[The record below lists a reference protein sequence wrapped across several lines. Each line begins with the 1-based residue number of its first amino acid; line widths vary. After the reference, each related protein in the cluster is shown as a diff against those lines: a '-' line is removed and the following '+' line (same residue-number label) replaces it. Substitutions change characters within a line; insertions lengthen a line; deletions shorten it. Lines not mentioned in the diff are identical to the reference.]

1 MLDQC
6 KDYFKSSLSACEVHN
21 QCKYVSFFNS
31 EAFFILWIIPL
42 DSRIWIRPSAFLFP
56 QRSVRPS
63 LGLLSLLTG
72 FSGHLLNSCVALQA
86 DSCAIPEFG
95 SKDTTLNEKCGRSWS
110 GNGSRKAAALSF
122 CHCLHPAWLWLIS
135 SCSRFCLIQEGF
147 CLTNARYYVRLW
159 LQPAKGHSVW
169 LKSFAK
175 NCTWEHAVPSGCYEN
190 SSSTKCRTLPKKNLP
205 TTG

>member
-1 MLDQC
+1 MFPFLIL
-6 KDYFKSSLSACEVHN
+6 KLFSSFE
-21 QCKYVSFFNS
+21 SF
-31 EAFFILWIIPL
+31 LWILGFGSDPVHF
-42 DSRIWIRPSAFLFP
+42 SFP
-56 QRSVRPS
+56 R
-63 LGLLSLLTG
+63 GLWDHPWACCPCSQVLVDTCW
-72 FSGHLLNSCVALQA
+72 NSCVALQA
-86 DSCAIPEFG
+86 DSCAIPEFD
-95 SKDTTLNEKCGRSWS
+95 SKDTNPNEKCGRSWS
-110 GNGSRKAAALSF
+110 GNGSRKGAALSF